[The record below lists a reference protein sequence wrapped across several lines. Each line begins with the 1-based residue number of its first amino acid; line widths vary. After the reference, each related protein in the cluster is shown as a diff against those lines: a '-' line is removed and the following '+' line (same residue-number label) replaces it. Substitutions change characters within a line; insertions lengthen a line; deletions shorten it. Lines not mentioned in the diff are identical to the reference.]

1 IGFYLVI
8 FSLSTYFLCK
18 GRYIVRPRLHL
29 TWTTLVFLISTLG
42 ALLSISNGIMDAVV
56 IYTAIRTQDFGPFE
70 KYVTHNETQ
79 TVIT

>member
-1 IGFYLVI
+1 GIYLVI
-8 FSLSTYFLCK
+8 FGLSTYFLSR
-18 GRYIVRPRLHL
+18 GRYIYSSSLHL
-29 TWTTLVFLISTLG
+29 IWTTVIFLVSTSG
-42 ALLSISNGIMDAVV
+42 ALFSVASGILDAVV